1 MLPEPE
7 TLGIV
12 RLARR
17 LEKLGLAGPT
27 PNPASANLRAID
39 RLRDGDPFY
48 TFGINALTER
58 WRTQTPDR
66 ASIIDTVCAA
76 LGETLTERFLSGP
89 GTIAAEHAAR
99 HWTRAIRL
107 LDEVAMA
114 GGSVSFGTGHPGAM
128 LELYRLLADR
138 VSALGGQV
146 IPPAALEEAAV
157 DGWVDDLGGVAVLSD
172 GCGALHSHGTSILDG
187 TLAGRRVDL
196 VVGDHGVIGS
206 ALNAG
211 ARCLAFMDTNDP
223 AVAVAATLVPEKLVL
238 VPTYDN
244 LPNARTASILS
255 VLRSPGSC

>member
-1 MLPEPE
+1 MLPDPE
-7 TLGIV
+7 MLGLA

-17 LEKLGLAGPT
+17 LETLGLAGQT

-39 RLRDGDPFY
+39 RMRNGDPFY

-58 WRTQTPDR
+58 WRKQTPDR
-66 ASIIDTVCAA
+66 SSIIDTVCAA
-76 LGETLTERFLSGP
+76 LGETLPERFQSGP

-114 GGSVSFGTGHPGAM
+114 GGNVSFGTGHPGAM
-128 LELYRLLADR
+128 LELYRQLADR
-138 VSALGGQV
+138 VSTLGGHV
-146 IPPAALEEAAV
+146 IPPAALEGAAV

-172 GCGALHSHGTSILDG
+172 GCGALHSHSTSILDG
-187 TLAGRRVDL
+187 TLVGRRVDL

-206 ALNAG
+206 AMNAG

-223 AVAVAATLVPEKLVL
+223 AVAVAASLLPEKLVL

-244 LPNARTASILS
+244 LPNVRTASILS
-255 VLRSPGSC
+255 ELRNVGSC